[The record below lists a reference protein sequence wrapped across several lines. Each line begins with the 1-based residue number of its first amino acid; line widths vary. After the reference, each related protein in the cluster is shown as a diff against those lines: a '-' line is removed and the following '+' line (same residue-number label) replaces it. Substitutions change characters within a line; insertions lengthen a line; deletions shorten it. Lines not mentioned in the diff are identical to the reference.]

1 MKIGKA
7 INHGSLF
14 YHVYTDQFSGSV
26 KTVQVNGIDFRD
38 RACFPSCLV
47 IECIDHSNVCECDN
61 SVSPS
66 HLIHTAQGRKQAR
79 KAICTKPLW
88 YNLCLLFV

>member
-38 RACFPSCLV
+38 RACFPSYLV
-47 IECIDHSNVCECDN
+47 IECIDHSNVCKCDN

-66 HLIHTAQGRKQAR
+66 HLIHTCSKEETGKESNVY
-79 KAICTKPLW
+79 KAA
-88 YNLCLLFV
+88 VV